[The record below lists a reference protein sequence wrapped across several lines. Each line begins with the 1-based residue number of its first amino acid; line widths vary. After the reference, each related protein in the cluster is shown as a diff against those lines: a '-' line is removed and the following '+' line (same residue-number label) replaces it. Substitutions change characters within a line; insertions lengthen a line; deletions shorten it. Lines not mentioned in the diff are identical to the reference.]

1 MAVTKVT
8 PAGLSLTQI
17 GRNLF
22 HNGDFAVWQRG
33 DVSGLGTAAAYTA
46 DGVKYAS
53 VTGSEAGR
61 LTIEKSTTVP
71 AGSGHKQSL
80 KVDVTTADSSIAAGE
95 GYYFELPLEA
105 QNCSHLDYGAAT
117 AKSLCISFWTRSS
130 TTGDYQFMLE
140 APDGSR
146 AYSTTY
152 NIASAD
158 TWEKKKIVIAGDS
171 SGTIN
176 NDTGIGLILR
186 FSLTLGSN
194 FQGGTEDAW
203 ATTANNMYAAG
214 STLNLLSSTSNDWYI
229 AGLLVEEGD
238 EVTNFP
244 FEDYGTTLHKCQRYL
259 YRITRSTSELGDIG
273 NGYWQSTTSFYPI
286 VSFPTSMRAIST
298 MSISA
303 ATDLFVRLTSGT
315 ATSTA
320 VELIGASGEHAFP
333 LITVSSGGTAG
344 NGGLWG
350 LGSTD
355 EWLQFS
361 AEL

>member
-22 HNGDFAVWQRG
+22 YNGDFSVWQRG

-95 GYYFELPLEA
+95 GYYLELPLEA

-146 AYSTTY
+146 AYSTSY

-244 FEDYGTTLHKCQRYL
+244 FEDYGTTLRKCHRY
-259 YRITRSTSELGDIG
+259 YERQNFADASYQNIVTGHVNASNQAKFVWTFSTKRATPTLG
-273 NGYWQSTTSFYPI
+273 STAAGTFYVYENDDTGQTASAIALEHASPFSG
-286 VSFPTSMRAIST
+286 VVKPTLS
-298 MSISA
+298 SA
-303 ATDLFVRLTSGT
+303 ATGAGRLARD
-315 ATSTA
+315 ATDTTYLEA
-320 VELIGASGEHAFP
+320 
-333 LITVSSGGTAG
+333 
-344 NGGLWG
+344 
-350 LGSTD
+350 
-355 EWLQFS
+355 S

>member
-17 GRNLF
+17 GKNLF

-61 LTIEKSTTVP
+61 LTVEKSTTVP

-80 KVDVTTADSSIAAGE
+80 KVDITTADSSIAAGE

-105 QNCSHLDYGAAT
+105 RNCSHLDYGAAT

-130 TTGDYQFMLE
+130 TTGNYQFMLE

-176 NDTGIGLILR
+176 NDAGAGLILR

-194 FQGGTEDAW
+194 FQGGTQNAW

-238 EVTNFP
+238 EVTDFP
-244 FEDYGTTLHKCQRYL
+244 FEDFGTSFARCARYF
-259 YRITRSTSELGDIG
+259 YRLVDG
-273 NGYWQSTTSFYPI
+273 NNLAMPNLQQNSTTGGWAFLH
-286 VSFPTSMRAIST
+286 FPVEMMESPTIQYSSLSHFAI
-298 MSISA
+298 
-303 ATDLFVRLTSGT
+303 DLV
-315 ATSTA
+315 
-320 VELIGASGEHAFP
+320 
-333 LITVSSGGTAG
+333 
-344 NGGLWG
+344 
-350 LGSTD
+350 GSTVD
-355 EWLQFS
+355 PSAIVRYNQSHVSTYLNAQWSSAGSDGDALRWYTDSSDATFDIT